1 MFPVD
6 GLTGPAPPIVQERAH
21 EEKAIVRA
29 LIRYFETAPP
39 GAKSQ
44 AGAEESSLINALHRY
59 FVKK

>member
-1 MFPVD
+1 MPTQD
-6 GLTGPAPPIVQERAH
+6 LPSAAAKQERAH

-44 AGAEESSLINALHRY
+44 AGAEEASLINALHRY
-59 FVKK
+59 FGKK

>member
-1 MFPVD
+1 MPTRD
-6 GLTGPAPPIVQERAH
+6 LPSAAANQERAH

-39 GAKSQ
+39 GAKSR
-44 AGAEESSLINALHRY
+44 AGAEESSLIDAIHRY

>member
-1 MFPVD
+1 MPTQD
-6 GLTGPAPPIVQERAH
+6 LPSAAAKQERTS

-29 LIRYFETAPP
+29 IIRYFETAPP
-39 GAKSQ
+39 GAKSP

>member
-1 MFPVD
+1 MPTQD
-6 GLTGPAPPIVQERAH
+6 LPYAAAKQERAH

-39 GAKSQ
+39 RVKSQ

>member
-1 MFPVD
+1 MPTQD
-6 GLTGPAPPIVQERAH
+6 LPTAAAKRKRAH

-39 GAKSQ
+39 RAKSP
-44 AGAEESSLINALHRY
+44 AGTEVSSLINAIHRY

>member
-1 MFPVD
+1 MPTRD
-6 GLTGPAPPIVQERAH
+6 LPSAAAKQERAY

-39 GAKSQ
+39 RAKSP
-44 AGAEESSLINALHRY
+44 AGAEVSSLINAIHRY